1 VVAGIAQAKVM
12 TAEERETV
20 AYHEAGHAILST
32 FVDPPRPVH
41 RVTIVPT
48 GQALGYVLHVPE
60 EDKYTESRE
69 ELINQMI
76 VALGGRAAE
85 ELVYGRIWNGAS
97 SDLEKVTQI
106 SRKMVFEWGM
116 GKTVNSLALKAHDY
130 SLSERTKEL
139 RDTEQREL
147 ADYAYEQARRMLA
160 ERRDL
165 LESLA
170 QVLLEKETLDQ
181 REVEEL
187 LGVEHPKPGPLS
199 PPREEVAAF
208 DADGAPE

>member
-1 VVAGIAQAKVM
+1 M
-12 TAEERETV
+12 TPEERNVV
-20 AYHEAGHAILST
+20 AYHEAGHAVLST

-48 GQALGYVLHVPE
+48 GQALGYVLHVPD
-60 EDKYTESRE
+60 EDRYTSSRE

-85 ELVYGRIWNGAS
+85 DLIFGKISNGAE
-97 SDLEKVTQI
+97 SDLEQVTTI
-106 SRKMVFEWGM
+106 SRRMVFDWGM
-116 GKTVNSLALKAHDY
+116 GKTVNSLALSANNY

-147 ADYAYEQARRMLA
+147 ADHAYGRAQEMLL

-165 LESLA
+165 LEKLA
-170 QVLLEKETLDQ
+170 QVLLEEETLEQ
-181 REVEEL
+181 AQVEEI
-187 LGVEHPKPGPLS
+187 LGVEHPKPSPLT
-199 PPREEVAAF
+199 PDRATVAAF
-208 DADGAPE
+208 DDPSAREDSTDA